1 MVPEA
6 YWDEFADAIRDYC
19 KLINKSDIEREVANF
34 RARQYEMLAQ
44 LKTAPGEGGGKAHS
58 TRSKKTKEGG
68 AAEDR
73 PPDDAGEVSIGAR
86 SKRIASLVKLDAWAS
101 SDKDVSEV
109 IGSQWFSSEAHDI
122 LKATIQH
129 SLVANRLVIKP
140 FGVTIGAFHV

>member
-6 YWDEFADAIRDYC
+6 YWDECADAIRDYC

-44 LKTAPGEGGGKAHS
+44 LKTAPGEGGGTAQS
-58 TRSKKTKEGG
+58 TRSKRTKEGG

-86 SKRIASLVKLDAWAS
+86 SKRIASFVKFGYN
-101 SDKDVSEV
+101 
-109 IGSQWFSSEAHDI
+109 I
-122 LKATIQH
+122 T
-129 SLVANRLVIKP
+129 NRPRALEPSFLLFNNKRIW
-140 FGVTIGAFHV
+140 G